1 MSLSLFILGSL
12 ADENSH
18 PYKLKKKL
26 FDALPIN
33 KVSEGKFYYNFEM
46 LQKKGLIE
54 PVETIQKENRPNITM
69 YGITPDGRQ
78 FLEQEIY
85 NSFKKVS
92 KIEDLY
98 ISIYLL
104 KYINPVKAAIFLED
118 AIEQEKKRWSEYR
131 EAKNNEELIKQF
143 EENLDEKQKRA
154 LHFISEHAFSQS
166 DQNFHWMEKLLTFI
180 KQFDD

>member
-12 ADENSH
+12 ANENSN
-18 PYKLKKKL
+18 PYQLKK
-26 FDALPIN
+26 ALLDVIPI
-33 KVSEGKFYYNFEM
+33 KISEGKFYYNFEA

-54 PVETIQKENRPNITM
+54 PVETIQIVNRPNKTL
-69 YGITPDGRQ
+69 YGITREGSR

-104 KYINPVKAAIFLED
+104 KFIDPARAAFFLEET
-118 AIEQEKKRWSEYR
+118 IKKEKNQWDKFKR
-131 EAKNNEELIKQF
+131 AKDKEEFKDRM
-143 EENLDEKQKRA
+143 ESLDEKQQRA
-154 LHFISEHAFSQS
+154 VQFISEHAFSQS
-166 DQNFHWMEKLLTFI
+166 EHNIYWMEMLLTFL
-180 KQFDD
+180 KQFEE